1 MNGDDICQAKSSK
14 VLLVE
19 GKKDCRVVRAL
30 QEHHGIVDSFGIF
43 QCNGEDGVLK
53 RLNAL
58 IPAPESERPIVI
70 GVLLDA
76 DTAAIGDRWRQ
87 LESKLI
93 KHGYALPQA
102 PEPMGTI
109 VEHAPQPKIG
119 IWLMPDNQA
128 TGMLEDFLLRT
139 IDVKHVEVATI
150 AVRQAK
156 EAGVATFREVHTSKA
171 TIHTYLAWQD
181 EPATPL
187 GLAITAHILSVECE
201 LCDNF
206 VAWLR
211 SLFG

>member
-1 MNGDDICQAKSSK
+1 LNGDETCQSKSPK
-14 VLLVE
+14 ILLVE
-19 GKKDCRVVRAL
+19 GKKDCRVVMAL
-30 QEHHGIVDSFGIF
+30 QEHHGIVDHFGIF
-43 QCNGEDGVLK
+43 QCNGEDGVLR

-58 IPAPESERPIVI
+58 IPAPKSERPTVI

-76 DTAAIGDRWRQ
+76 DTVAIEDRWRQ
-87 LESKLI
+87 LESKLV
-93 KHGYALPQA
+93 KHGYDLPQA

-109 VEHAPQPKIG
+109 IEHVSHPKIG

-139 IDVKHVEVATI
+139 IDVAHVEVAAT
-150 AVRQAK
+150 AVHTAK
-156 EAGVATFREVHTSKA
+156 NAGVATFKDVHTSKA

-201 LCDNF
+201 LCRNF
-206 VAWLR
+206 VEWLR
-211 SLFG
+211 TLFE